1 MSATQEIGAIA
12 KGAIH
17 PAAYV
22 ALGNLLHIT
31 SNFGPKGLGV
41 SAKLGK
47 LWQGLTFTNE
57 KAALGSFMKSVTQLD
72 LSSAEIPMK
81 FFREH
86 SFEMGTAA
94 FWGVTSALAN
104 RILQDTPGIRN
115 CPKTR
120 VIVAGMIGAGT
131 TWATWHF
138 GLNRTLDVQACTDLA
153 LKVGIVGGV
162 WKIATT
168 SVKSLRFLDW
178 RGLPEGLEKHPEVPK
193 KTVMISA
200 AAVVEVEDNFLS
212 KMMNVILE
220 YCDTEGIL
228 RLSGAKLEATTLV
241 KEMTNNG
248 LATAA
253 KENIHTVASAFK
265 EFIKKMSPRLLEKI
279 QNALLEMDHEELDV
293 NALIDEINTLN
304 DMDKALLKKLMGF
317 LSKIAANY
325 ETNRM
330 PASNLATCMAPNLF
344 TFASPGEELGNLNKT
359 SAIVT
364 FMIEHY
370 AEIFEEKS

>member
-47 LWQGLTFTNE
+47 LWQGLTFANE
-57 KAALGSFMKSVTQLD
+57 KMSFMRTITQLD
-72 LSSAEIPMK
+72 LSVEIPMK

-86 SFEMGTAA
+86 SFEMGAAA

-115 CPKTR
+115 YPKTR

-153 LKVGIVGGV
+153 LKVGIVGGI

-178 RGLPEGLEKHPEVPK
+178 GGLPEGLEKHPEAPK

-200 AAVVEVEDNFLS
+200 TAVVEVEDNFLS

-228 RLSGAKLEATTLV
+228 RLSGAKPDATALA
-241 KEMTNNG
+241 KEMTNAG

-253 KENIHTVASAFK
+253 KENIHTVASVFK
-265 EFIKKMSPRLLEKI
+265 EFIKEMSPRLLEKI
-279 QNALLEMDHEELDV
+279 QNALLEMDHEKLDV

-317 LSKIAANY
+317 LFKIAANSG
-325 ETNRM
+325 TNRM

-344 TFASPGEELGNLNKT
+344 TFKTAGEELGNSDKT
-359 SAIVT
+359 RAIVT
-364 FMIEHY
+364 FMIANY
-370 AEIFEEKS
+370 SEIFE